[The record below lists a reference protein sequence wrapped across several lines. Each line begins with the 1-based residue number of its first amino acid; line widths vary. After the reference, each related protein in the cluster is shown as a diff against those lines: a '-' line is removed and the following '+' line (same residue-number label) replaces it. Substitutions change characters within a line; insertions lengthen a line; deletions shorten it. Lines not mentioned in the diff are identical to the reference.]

1 MRPPSVLSLYHSWR
15 GGCQP
20 TNLIEAVGVK
30 LVAWVPVERTRVRLG
45 IWYLILQILVSAGV
59 SLLSKIAA
67 FGHCQLSQVVT
78 ANSSDQGSSTK
89 CREVDIKFQM
99 QRSSK
104 LRVESHCLTSQCL
117 DQRSL
122 TLEQYL
128 KMWLRSSTIP
138 GQ

>member
-1 MRPPSVLSLYHSWR
+1 MKLASRMGTSGENTGKVRHMVLDPS
-15 GGCQP
+15 
-20 TNLIEAVGVK
+20 NVGV
-30 LVAWVPVERTRVRLG
+30 
-45 IWYLILQILVSAGV
+45 SV

-67 FGHCQLSQVVT
+67 FGHYQLSQVVT